1 MKRLT
6 QPITPS
12 TSLMKWFVHEL
23 ERRNI
28 DVDIHAKYTIALV
41 QDAECCNECISGPNC
56 SIRETLDPIIDD
68 QKRGIDDRKRRID
81 AHWNYSPNR
90 EIAIEML
97 QSASNSVSLEDLSR
111 SFSCLVFLGSKRRY

>member
-6 QPITPS
+6 QPVTPS

-23 ERRNI
+23 ERRDI

-41 QDAECCNECISGPNC
+41 QDAECCSECISGPNC
-56 SIRETLDPIIDD
+56 SFKDTLDPIIDD
-68 QKRGIDDRKRRID
+68 QKRVNDDQKRGID

-97 QSASNSVSLEDLSR
+97 QSASNSVSLEGLSS
-111 SFSCLVFLGSKRRY
+111 SFSCLDVSSF

>member
-6 QPITPS
+6 QPVTPS

-56 SIRETLDPIIDD
+56 SIKDTLDPIIDD
-68 QKRGIDDRKRRID
+68 QKRGID

-111 SFSCLVFLGSKRRY
+111 LFSCLNVSSF